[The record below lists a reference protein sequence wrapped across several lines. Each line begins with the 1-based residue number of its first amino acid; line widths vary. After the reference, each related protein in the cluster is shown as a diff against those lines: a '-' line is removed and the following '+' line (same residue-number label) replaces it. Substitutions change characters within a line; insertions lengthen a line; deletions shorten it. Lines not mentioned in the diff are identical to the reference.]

1 MGALFAGLKDIVK
14 SLPWKTWLV
23 VFLIGA
29 LFGWFVLGWW
39 IAPVKWVDAAPQ
51 HLEPTWRADYMRMV
65 IESFTYN
72 GNADLAKVRY
82 QGLGDAAPKVLEE
95 VTRDPGYLNPADIER
110 FKSVVLGQA
119 PAAVEQGPAAQGG
132 GQGKSG
138 FALVGLC
145 LVVLVGLAAIG
156 GIFFFMRK
164 KKAADGAAMAP
175 GAAVVGES
183 GPAPLSSYHT
193 TYTLGDDY
201 FDESF
206 SIDTASGEFLGEA
219 GLSFAEASETQP
231 KYVRAFEV
239 WLFDKAG
246 IRTETAVLCTPELFA
261 DEEAR
266 QRLEA
271 RGTVV
276 AAAPGQVVTLKTE
289 KLQLEA
295 QVTECEFGDGPEGQ
309 YFAKLTVTFRVFLH
323 EEGESATEAS
333 SAEGLPA

>member
-72 GNADLAKVRY
+72 GNVDLAQVRY
-82 QGLGDAAPKVLEE
+82 QGLGDAADRVLQE
-95 VTRDPGYLNPADIER
+95 VEQNPGYLNPADIAR

-119 PAAVEQGPAAQGG
+119 PAAAQEGATPQGG
-132 GQGKSG
+132 GQGG
-138 FALVGLC
+138 FSFGLVGLC

-164 KKAADGAAMAP
+164 KKAAAGAATAP

-231 KYVRAFEV
+231 KHVRAFEI

-261 DEEAR
+261 DEDAR

-276 AAAPGQVVTLKTE
+276 AAEPGQVLTLQTE

-295 QVTECEFGDGPEGQ
+295 QVTECEFGEGPEGQ
-309 YFAKLTVTFRVFLH
+309 YFAKLTVAFRVFLH
-323 EEGESATEAS
+323 EEGENTAEAS
-333 SAEGLPA
+333 SAEELPA